1 MDWSYFMPELPEVE
15 TTKRGLVP
23 LIVNQVVKRAILYRD
38 NLRWDI
44 PKHLP
49 TTLENQ
55 CINNIDRR
63 GKYLLIEF
71 DVGTLIIH
79 LGMSGS
85 IKVVSN
91 NTPLKKHDHF
101 ELSLTNNTVMRLNDP
116 RRFGAVLF
124 SDDGAH
130 PLLDS
135 LGVEPLED
143 VFDESYLYIR
153 SRNKQQNIKA
163 FIMDSKVVVGVG
175 NIYAC
180 ESLHQAG
187 INPERK
193 AGSVSKKRYQ
203 LLTQCI
209 KSILTQAIKA
219 GGTTLQDFSQVDGSP
234 GYFAQTLNVYGREG
248 EQCGTCNDSVQH
260 PLEGCKIVRIIQNQR
275 STFYCPTC
283 QT

>member
-1 MDWSYFMPELPEVE
+1 MPELPEVE
-15 TTKRGLVP
+15 TTKRGLDP
-23 LIVNQVVKRAILYRD
+23 LIVSQVVERAILYRD
-38 NLRWDI
+38 NLRWEM
-44 PKHLP
+44 PKHLVA
-49 TTLENQ
+49 TLASQTVNA
-55 CINNIDRR
+55 INRR

-85 IKVVSN
+85 IKVLSN
-91 NTPLKKHDHF
+91 DAPLKKHDHF
-101 ELSLTNNTVMRLNDP
+101 ELSFGNNTVMRLNDP

-124 SDDGAH
+124 SKDGSH

-135 LGVEPLED
+135 LGVEPLENE
-143 VFDESYLYIR
+143 FDNTYLYSK

-163 FIMDSKVVVGVG
+163 FMMDSKVVVGVG

-180 ESLHQAG
+180 ESLFQAG
-187 INPERK
+187 INPERE

-203 LLTQCI
+203 QLTQCI
-209 KSILTQAIKA
+209 KTILAQAIKA

-234 GYFAQTLNVYGREG
+234 GYFTQTLSVYGREDKH
-248 EQCGTCNDSVQH
+248 CNVCN
-260 PLEGCKIVRIIQNQR
+260 GKIARIQQTQR

>member
-1 MDWSYFMPELPEVE
+1 MPELPEVE
-15 TTKRGLVP
+15 TTKSGLEP
-23 LIVNQVVKRAILYRD
+23 LIVNQEVKRAVLYRD
-38 NLRWDI
+38 NLRWEI

-49 TTLENQ
+49 TTLASQ
-55 CINNIDRR
+55 TIHAINRR

-71 DVGTLIIH
+71 KVGTLIIH

-85 IKVVSN
+85 IKVVESG
-91 NTPLKKHDHF
+91 TPLKKHDHF

-124 SDDGAH
+124 SADGRH
-130 PLLDS
+130 SLLDN

-143 VFDESYLYIR
+143 LFDESYLYIS

-163 FIMDSKVVVGVG
+163 FIMDSNVVVGVG

-180 ESLHQAG
+180 ESLHLAG
-187 INPERK
+187 IDPERK

-209 KSILTQAIKA
+209 KAILTQAIKA
-219 GGTTLQDFSQVDGSP
+219 GGTTLQDFSQVDGNP
-234 GYFAQTLNVYGREG
+234 GYFAQTLSVYGREG
-248 EQCGTCNDSVQH
+248 ELCNGCG
-260 PLEGCKIVRIIQNQR
+260 GKITRLIQNQR
-275 STFYCPTC
+275 STFYCKKC

>member
-1 MDWSYFMPELPEVE
+1 MPELPEVE
-15 TTKRGLVP
+15 TTKRGLEP

-49 TTLENQ
+49 TTLASQ
-55 CINNIDRR
+55 TILAINRR

-71 DVGTLIIH
+71 KVGTLIIH

-85 IKVVSN
+85 IKVVSHDV
-91 NTPLKKHDHF
+91 PLKKHDHF
-101 ELSLTNNTVMRLNDP
+101 ELSLGNDTVMRLNDP

-124 SDDGAH
+124 STDGTHA
-130 PLLDS
+130 LLDS

-143 VFDESYLYIR
+143 IFDDTYLYIR

-163 FIMDSKVVVGVG
+163 FVMDSKVVVGVG

-180 ESLHQAG
+180 ESLYQAG

-234 GYFAQTLNVYGREG
+234 GYFAQTLNVYGRESQ
-248 EQCGTCNDSVQH
+248 QCVTC
-260 PLEGCKIVRIIQNQR
+260 GGKIQRIIQNQR
-275 STFYCPTC
+275 STFYCKQC